1 MNKIIE
7 CVPNFSEGN
16 DMEIINQILLEI
28 WSVGDVKVINVDP
41 GKDTN
46 RTVITFVGEP
56 EAVCEAAF
64 LAVKRAAELID
75 MSKQKGK
82 HPRIGATDVLPLI
95 PVKGVSME
103 ETVEYATKLGK
114 RIGEELKIPVYLY
127 ESSATE
133 AKRRNL
139 ANCRS
144 GEYEGLPQKLANP
157 DWKPDFGPVEF
168 DENVSKTGATIVGGR
183 NFLIAYNVN
192 LNTTSVSI
200 AKIIA
205 SEIREKGHAKRE
217 GDPLTGE
224 VVKDNNGKTVYKPG
238 LLKSVKGIGWYI
250 EEYGIA
256 QLSFN
261 ITDINMSSI
270 HQVFE
275 LACERAAAH
284 GVRVTGSELIGTIPL
299 QALLDAG
306 NYYLQKK
313 SQSTC
318 VSDEEKVHAAIKSLG
333 LDELAPFNPKERII
347 DYLIEDIS

>member
-1 MNKIIE
+1 MDKIIE

-16 DMEIINQILLEI
+16 DMAIINQILHEI
-28 WSVGDVKVINVDP
+28 RSVGNVKVINTDP

-56 EAVCEAAF
+56 EVVCEAAF
-64 LAVKRAAELID
+64 LAVKKAAELID

-103 ETVEYATKLGK
+103 ETVEYATNLGK
-114 RIGEELKIPVYLY
+114 RIGEELNIPGYFY
-127 ESSATE
+127 EFAATE
-133 AKRRNL
+133 DKRRNL
-139 ANCRS
+139 ANCRA
-144 GEYEGLPQKLANP
+144 GEYEGLSQKLANP
-157 DWKPDFGPVEF
+157 EWKPDFGPDEF
-168 DENVSKTGATIVGGR
+168 NEHVRKTGATVVGAR

-192 LNTTSVSI
+192 LNTNSTHI
-200 AKIIA
+200 ANIIA
-205 SEIREKGHAKRE
+205 SEIREKGRIKRE
-217 GDPLTGE
+217 GDLNTGE
-224 VVKDNNGKTVYKPG
+224 VIKDNNGNLIYEPG

-261 ITDINMSSI
+261 ITNINTASI

-275 LACERAAAH
+275 LACERALAH
-284 GVRVTGSELIGTIPL
+284 GVQVTGSELIGTIPL

-306 NYYLQKK
+306 NYYLQKMH
-313 SQSTC
+313 QPTN
-318 VSDEEKVHAAIKSLG
+318 VSDEVKLITAIKSMG
-333 LDELAPFNPKERII
+333 LNELAPFEPKMRII
-347 DYLIEDIS
+347 DYLIQDIS